1 VKRQEAAGA
10 ASAAA
15 CAAFLQQM
23 GYREYARYLSYHF
36 PFTHERSLL
45 EHLRAAPWRFDQSM
59 FKARAAPPCPGA
71 PAVRCGCVAVRRA
84 RAQRVASAVPRN
96 CCALF
101 SMMLGCALPCRAP
114 SPAQH

>member
-59 FKARAAPPCPGA
+59 FKARRPARRPPRAHGA
-71 PAVRCGCVAVRRA
+71 
-84 RAQRVASAVPRN
+84 ASAVSRN
-96 CCALF
+96 QSQMLTSCAL
-101 SMMLGCALPCRAP
+101 SCRAP
-114 SPAQH
+114 SPVQH